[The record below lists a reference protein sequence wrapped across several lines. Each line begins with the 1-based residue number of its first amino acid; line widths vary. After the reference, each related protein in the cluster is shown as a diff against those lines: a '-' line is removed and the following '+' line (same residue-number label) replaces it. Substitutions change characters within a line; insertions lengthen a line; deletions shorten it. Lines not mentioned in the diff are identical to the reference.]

1 MLDIY
6 YDKDVI
12 HSIDIYI
19 YICIYIH
26 YIHIYIYTYT
36 YMLDIYYY
44 KNMIHSIDVYICTE
58 MERFYNCIPMCVYI
72 IPCNVCIY
80 IHICRIICLWPALRQ
95 NLALSYLMTKIY
107 LWLPYSYFQKSPYI
121 LLHTKL
127 HIHVYIYI

>member
-12 HSIDIYI
+12 HSIDI

-44 KNMIHSIDVYICTE
+44 KNMIHSIDVYIYIRTE

-72 IPCNVCIY
+72 ISCNVCIY
-80 IHICRIICLWPALRQ
+80 I
-95 NLALSYLMTKIY
+95 
-107 LWLPYSYFQKSPYI
+107 YI
-121 LLHTKL
+121 HM
-127 HIHVYIYI
+127 